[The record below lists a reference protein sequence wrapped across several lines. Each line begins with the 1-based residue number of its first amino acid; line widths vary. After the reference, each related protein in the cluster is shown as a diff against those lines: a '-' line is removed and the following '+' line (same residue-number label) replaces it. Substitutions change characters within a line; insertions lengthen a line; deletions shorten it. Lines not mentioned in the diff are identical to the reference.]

1 MAKNITSSDKGNVEL
16 SYAVNQGYGSAN
28 AVNSPK
34 LAPSAIAVGEIRA
47 LVGTELRNDGKH
59 TPFGHLAKGQGGII
73 DMNILS
79 GATTLNGLAAGL
91 SGASTRKSD
100 PLAYGKSCKRVADH
114 IKWMATKATSHGG
127 LASRLKN
134 CHKNPKGLA
143 TKLAKHLS
151 VLNETV
157 QASFKAQYNAKGL
170 PLA

>member
-1 MAKNITSSDKGNVEL
+1 MAKTITTNPSIEL
-16 SYAVNQGYGSAN
+16 SYAINKGYGSAD

-34 LAPSAIAVGEIRA
+34 LAPSALAVQAIRE
-47 LVGTELRNDGKH
+47 LVGTEPRNDGKH
-59 TPFGHLAKGQGGII
+59 TPFGHLVKSQGGIV

-79 GATTLNGLAAGL
+79 GATTLNGLARGL

-127 LASRLKN
+127 LPSRLKN

-143 TKLAKHLS
+143 NKLAKHLS

-157 QASFKAQYNAKGL
+157 QASFKAQYNAKGV